1 MIASFLKKATV
12 PLCQHG
18 RSFVQSLTSC
28 RKLHQ
33 LPVVN
38 LANAPSIT
46 ETADRGKP
54 IDVFTRLMRD
64 RIICLMGTV
73 TDDVAEKVMAQLLC
87 LHFEDPEK
95 LIRVFINSPGGKV
108 SAGLAIYD
116 TMQYINNPIATL
128 CIGEAC
134 SMGSLLLTAGTTGM
148 RYASPNS
155 TIMVHQPL
163 TTGLQGYVTDL
174 KIKAANMKKTKEL
187 IQELYV
193 KHTGLTPLVIE
204 KALDR
209 DNYMTPL
216 EAKEFGLIDEIL

>member
-1 MIASFLKKATV
+1 MMTTILKKAAI
-12 PLCQHG
+12 PLHRHG
-18 RSFVQSLTSC
+18 RSFLQSLTIH
-28 RKLHQ
+28 KNLHKM
-33 LPVVN
+33 PVTN
-38 LANAPSIT
+38 LANTPSIT
-46 ETADRGKP
+46 ETADRGKAV
-54 IDVFTRLMRD
+54 DVFTRLMKD

-87 LHFEDPEK
+87 LHFEDPDK

-134 SMGSLLLTAGTTGM
+134 SMGSLLLTAGTEGM
-148 RYASPNS
+148 RYASPHS

-163 TTGLQGYVTDL
+163 TSGLQGYVTDL
-174 KIKAANMKKTKEL
+174 KIMAANMKRTKEL
-187 IQELYV
+187 IQNLYV

-204 KALDR
+204 QALDR

>member
-1 MIASFLKKATV
+1 MATIFKKATV
-12 PLCQHG
+12 PLCRHG
-18 RSFVQSLTSC
+18 RSFLQSLTIH
-28 RKLHQ
+28 RKLHKA
-33 LPVVN
+33 PVIH

-46 ETADRGKP
+46 ETADRGKTV
-54 IDVFTRLMRD
+54 DVFTRLMKD
-64 RIICLMGTV
+64 RIICLMGPV

-87 LHFEDPEK
+87 LHFEDTEK
-95 LIRVFINSPGGKV
+95 LIRIFINSPGGKV

-116 TMQYINNPIATL
+116 TMQYIKNPIATL

-134 SMGSLLLTAGTTGM
+134 SMGSLLLTGGTQGM
-148 RYASPNS
+148 RYASPHS

-163 TTGLQGYVTDL
+163 TSGLQGYVTDL
-174 KIKAANMKKTKEL
+174 KIMAANMKRTKEL
-187 IQELYV
+187 IQSLYV

-209 DNYMTPL
+209 DNYMTPH